1 MINTGSSGQ
10 FFSLLN
16 NRFFVICQQFL
27 FLMVWGVSFR
37 LCSEHPVQAFRLC
50 PTPFFVSGEYV
61 SPLRPERRWE
71 SGGHDKAYNILFHP
85 VKE

>member
-37 LCSEHPVQAFRLC
+37 LCPEHPVQAFRLC
-50 PTPFFVSGEYV
+50 PTPFFEKRGV
-61 SPLRPERRWE
+61 RE
-71 SGGHDKAYNILFHP
+71 SIGTRSVVGNLAGMIKHITFFSIR
-85 VKE
+85 